1 MMTVVLSEKV
11 LWKRHGEGFKPRYS
25 VILDLGLSLSK
36 ELENL
41 FNPLLRDYGERQ
53 IQASDS

>member
-1 MMTVVLSEKV
+1 MRRYFER
-11 LWKRHGEGFKPRYS
+11 RHGEGFNPRYS

-36 ELENL
+36 ELENQ
-41 FNPLLRDYGERQ
+41 FNPFLRDYGERQ